1 MPTVGIIISVLLLLG
16 WLILFIRLMIL
27 SINEQKKTEKKNVDS
42 FLYDPKT
49 GTKFLIEQADE
60 KIDTY
65 DVYKIKLD
73 EELEN
78 FDDDER
84 IIEEI
89 SNYLKKSNY
98 KITKI
103 DKAQIACLKKTII
116 LSKYSD
122 WDYKESFKFCQNN
135 LLFFPKV
142 DLNPNSRHSFSS
154 YQIMFWLEVPNIN
167 GYYFLKPLE
176 FHEKILNLFS
186 KKSTINVDGFAIFEL
201 KQSHNIHLLNSILE
215 IFKNE
220 KNIEIEIKND
230 NLFVKTNNK
239 PSLTDF
245 ERLLN
250 KVKNFC

>member
-1 MPTVGIIISVLLLLG
+1 MPTIGIIISVLLLLG

-27 SINEQKKTEKKNVDS
+27 SINEQKETKKKNVDS

-60 KIDTY
+60 KVDTY
-65 DVYKIKLD
+65 DAYKIKSN

-103 DKAQIACLKKTII
+103 DKAQISCLKKTII
-116 LSKYSD
+116 LSKYSN
-122 WDYKESFKFCQNN
+122 WDYKISFKFVQNN

-142 DLNPNSRHSFSS
+142 DLNTNSRYSFSS

-201 KQSHNIHLLNSILE
+201 KQSHNIHLLKSILE

-245 ERLLN
+245 EMLLN
-250 KVKNFC
+250 KVKKIC